1 MLFNL
6 VYNVNRH
13 TLYFSVLYN
22 HQQEQKKQTTGT
34 VRTTQTNEDIGKR
47 IAIN

>member
-22 HQQEQKKQTTGT
+22 HQQ
-34 VRTTQTNEDIGKR
+34 RTQETNNRNRPNHSTQ
-47 IAIN
+47 